1 MTILKTRDSKIYEET
16 KEVSIFIKQLFF
28 NIHNPEEELR
38 HFNFELTMKINKD
51 KGEISNKIIHR
62 EFRIY
67 F

>member
-1 MTILKTRDSKIYEET
+1 MTILKTRDSKMCEET
-16 KEVSIFIKQLFF
+16 KEVSTFIKQLFF
-28 NIHNPEEELR
+28 NIHNPEELR

>member
-1 MTILKTRDSKIYEET
+1 MTILKTRDSKMCEET
-16 KEVSIFIKQLFF
+16 KEVSIFIKQLFL
-28 NIHNPEEELR
+28 NIHNPEELR